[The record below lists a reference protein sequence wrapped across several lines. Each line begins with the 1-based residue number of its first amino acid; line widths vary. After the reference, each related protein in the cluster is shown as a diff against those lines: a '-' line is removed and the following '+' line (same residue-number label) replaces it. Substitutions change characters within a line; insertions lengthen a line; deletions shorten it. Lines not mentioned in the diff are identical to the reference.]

1 MVSRRLARRSLAIAK
16 ANAQAGAD
24 AALTIAVRTQNMLAP
39 GGRESEKAREA
50 RLMVQEKVDAA
61 IEGAFAAQAAWGAFF
76 IKAAF
81 GGVRTPDD
89 VSAGLT
95 AIAEAAAAPA
105 RRKVRANARR
115 LTGAQRPRSALTWS
129 FCRICSTS
137 SRPTAI
143 SRSS

>member
-1 MVSRRLARRSLAIAK
+1 MVSRRLTRRSLAIAK
-16 ANAQAGAD
+16 ANAQASAD
-24 AALTIAVRTQNMLAP
+24 AAVTIAARTQNLLAP
-39 GGRESEKAREA
+39 GGRELDKAREA

-81 GGVRTPDD
+81 GGVRTAHD

-115 LTGAQRPRSALTWS
+115 LTGAKAWP
-129 FCRICSTS
+129 
-137 SRPTAI
+137 
-143 SRSS
+143 

>member
-24 AALTIAVRTQNMLAP
+24 AALTIAVRTQNLLAP
-39 GGRESEKAREA
+39 GGRESDKAREA

-81 GGVRTPDD
+81 GGVRTPNEFRR
-89 VSAGLT
+89 VSPPSPRPPPRLRGAKCAPMRAG
-95 AIAEAAAAPA
+95 
-105 RRKVRANARR
+105 
-115 LTGAQRPRSALTWS
+115 
-129 FCRICSTS
+129 
-137 SRPTAI
+137 
-143 SRSS
+143 

>member
-1 MVSRRLARRSLAIAK
+1 MVSRRLTKRSLAIAK

-24 AALTIAVRTQNMLAP
+24 AALTIAARTQNLLTP
-39 GGRESEKAREA
+39 GGRQSEKAREA

-61 IEGAFAAQAAWGAFF
+61 IEGALAAQKAWGAFF

-81 GGVRTPDD
+81 GGVRTPND

-95 AIAEAAAAPA
+95 SIAEAAATPA

-115 LTGAQRPRSALTWS
+115 LTGAKAWP
-129 FCRICSTS
+129 
-137 SRPTAI
+137 
-143 SRSS
+143 